1 MIKFAIIIIR
11 KLDGRYICSRCQ
23 SGTEKVENQ
32 WCIGRCFRKGGHQS
46 HVSLWLKSVHEITQY
61 YGGLQPLEPP
71 PPSYDTE
78 NNRLQVYLCMATHS
92 KQPVW

>member
-1 MIKFAIIIIR
+1 MADTAAPNVNQALK
-11 KLDGRYICSRCQ
+11 KLKI
-23 SGTEKVENQ
+23 SGV
-32 WCIGRCFRKGGHQS
+32 GRCFREGGHQS

-92 KQPVW
+92 KQPV